1 MEGTVINISYYINQI
16 EQLQKE
22 QDAIYHDAA
31 VKCGLSDT
39 AMWILY
45 TVSGQEREYTQKEL
59 CRQCFFAKQ
68 TVNTTIAGLVKN
80 GYVML
85 EPIPGVRNQK
95 KIVLTESGRR
105 LAERTTDHVREAEL
119 RAYGKLTEKE
129 LADYLET
136 TSKLSA
142 YLRDEMKNII
152 TKGVSD

>member
-1 MEGTVINISYYINQI
+1 MEGTVINILYYKNQI

-22 QDAIYHDAA
+22 PDAIYHDAA

-45 TVSGQEREYTQKEL
+45 TVSEQEREYTQKEL

-68 TVNTTIAGLVKN
+68 TVNTTIAVLVRN

-95 KIVLTESGRR
+95 KIVPTESGRR

-119 RAYGKLTEKE
+119 GAYGKLTEKE
-129 LADYLET
+129 FADYLET